1 MDRITKAINLL
12 DAVLAT
18 MDQIAVVGVEN
29 QSRFVGCAEAVQNVS
44 QTLMNF
50 VNDRQTQSAETE
62 EGNGG

>member
-50 VNDRQTQSAETE
+50 VNDVQTQSAETE